1 MTTKDTNP
9 QKTVTDNPA
18 TDDKDAAKL
27 IFIIPLS
34 YTSFIVVAIGWFYLC
49 LGSVREF
56 LASYCLLN
64 AVFVSYLAGL
74 FVYFGVLLNQ
84 YEVRLGKSVKC
95 EQPLSGLIAVL
106 AIAFASFVHYETFYF
121 GQDWIN
127 LWYFY
132 LVVLPVGFFWWILI
146 VVCMVMIAPC
156 GFFINEAAVR
166 KFLSE
171 HPLAN
176 PDQSGQVGGEAF
188 KVPPPPPV
196 MASYANYSTY
206 CNEDSILPSSSP
218 PTEQHDSDYP
228 SIVIDHKAE
237 HEPDRDLTP
246 EILFD
251 EPRPEE
257 AEDTN
262 LQAGV
267 REATARLRKYRKQYY
282 HGEANVLESTSNVD
296 TYTLEAALFGG
307 LAFSS
312 VVSIVS
318 SEKYESGTFA
328 DFIRGAGS
336 AASRSAVLD
345 FSGWK
350 SLVSADSDW
359 LIPVLLS
366 LSIFSAAFFLASLF
380 CRIPFSRAHRECKLA
395 FDRVGRKLAGM
406 RNRARRSG
414 ARSRSRGV
422 IRGTRTVE
430 RMLEEAKLCHEAIDN
445 ILNIMRVFRI
455 AGLVAIS
462 LILVAVC
469 ARVNLNLCWMVVML
483 IAIGFSNMLGAPM
496 AKLMTL
502 LRSGRTRRF
511 ALRRRPRPIS

>member
-1 MTTKDTNP
+1 
-9 QKTVTDNPA
+9 
-18 TDDKDAAKL
+18 
-27 IFIIPLS
+27 
-34 YTSFIVVAIGWFYLC
+34 
-49 LGSVREF
+49 
-56 LASYCLLN
+56 
-64 AVFVSYLAGL
+64 
-74 FVYFGVLLNQ
+74 
-84 YEVRLGKSVKC
+84 
-95 EQPLSGLIAVL
+95 
-106 AIAFASFVHYETFYF
+106 
-121 GQDWIN
+121 
-127 LWYFY
+127 
-132 LVVLPVGFFWWILI
+132 
-146 VVCMVMIAPC
+146 
-156 GFFINEAAVR
+156 
-166 KFLSE
+166 
-171 HPLAN
+171 
-176 PDQSGQVGGEAF
+176 
-188 KVPPPPPV
+188 
-196 MASYANYSTY
+196 MASYAKYETY

-218 PTEQHDSDYP
+218 PTELHDSDYP

>member
-9 QKTVTDNPA
+9 PKTVTDNPA
-18 TDDKDAAKL
+18 ADDKEAAKL

-56 LASYCLLN
+56 LASYCLLD

-74 FVYFGVLLNQ
+74 FVCFGVLLNQ

-121 GQDWIN
+121 GQDSVS

-132 LVVLPVGFFWWILI
+132 LVVMPVGFFWWILI
-146 VVCMVMIAPC
+146 VVCMTMIAPC

-176 PDQSGQVGGEAF
+176 LDQSGQVGGEAF
-188 KVPPPPPV
+188 KVPPPHPV
-196 MASYANYSTY
+196 MASYANDSYY
-206 CNEDSILPSSSP
+206 NEDSILPSSSP
-218 PTEQHDSDYP
+218 PTELHDSDYP

-251 EPRPEE
+251 EPRPKE
-257 AEDTN
+257 AEDTD
-262 LQAGV
+262 LQAHV

-318 SEKYESGTFA
+318 SEKYDSGTFA
-328 DFIRGAGS
+328 DFIRSAGS

-350 SLVSADSDW
+350 SFVSADSDW
-359 LIPVLLS
+359 LISVLLS

-502 LRSGRTRRF
+502 LRSGRARRF

>member
-9 QKTVTDNPA
+9 QKTVNDNPA

-121 GQDWIN
+121 GQDWVN

-188 KVPPPPPV
+188 KVPPPV

-257 AEDTN
+257 AEDTH

-359 LIPVLLS
+359 LISVLLS